1 MTMEM
6 IQPGV
11 VVQFEAPHAM
21 VAAPP
26 ALRDA
31 ADVARDIHAETTAAS
46 SSVDALRADLAAAV
60 SSATRGS
67 SENDEFGASGDREDA
82 DARSLVARFRAMND
96 AREMLAR
103 VPRAEA
109 ALHDASA
116 STRSTH
122 PSTATPADLGRL
134 REASVTLLGAAR
146 SLRDALDADDVHDEG
161 NGKGK
166 GGIAS
171 GKDPRRK
178 PDPNDAAVRA
188 RFAGSLAIRLAV
200 ECDRLNDVAGKLAV
214 DAAGRTG
221 WPPAINPAAVDAFE
235 WAIDPET
242 GDEAGSAAGDLL
254 EACATIASLQAASE
268 ACDECVDDV
277 NNDDADVSTSPS
289 WIAEALAT
297 PLRDAIARHFTG
309 AGAASDPHRPERLF
323 ACASTLTN
331 RLSPIFANALSG
343 YLTATGDDDGIMS
356 STRQS
361 STSPTTSAASLAR
374 GLALAISRGV
384 GDVVEGHLAPAI
396 ELAEEEDAY
405 VGARA
410 YSRDDARRADTRWLH
425 LADECERYDAA
436 LRKLLVPGSNPG
448 WKRNSTVE
456 IPVGCSATA
465 RLASSS
471 RDRAGRWMRAELADC
486 VREIESVAMGAHGWS
501 PSAVGVG
508 YEEGEPD
515 PALDGEG
522 DDAAND
528 EDAELCFPPVA
539 EKVVECF
546 TRSVDR
552 AMSIPRRC
560 VVPDNSHEGWDS
572 GSPMYEPEMGA
583 RVAYLANVSAETIN
597 EFVSK
602 TLTPRVKGTDS
613 YHAMIASAS
622 GRSARGAVH
631 VGNCVAVARRIASAL
646 RERGESD
653 AGLLALGTDL
663 FRDQA
668 VCLDA
673 FVDEW
678 TGKIA
683 DTCVDAFNRS
693 AAMYFG
699 GVNLMERFGTDRDKL
714 TPGGDG
720 ELGEAR
726 QDSGRGDGADADASP
741 LLLNPLGVLRD
752 GLNVIRA
759 ALIAAD
765 GTNDGS
771 TSCVQAATR
780 RAASAVSK
788 LLIAEVVYC
797 ASFTELGAVRFQ
809 RDVDAI
815 AGAFGV
821 HLRRARNY
829 LGPVRECAVLLR
841 LDVSVARVFA
851 AAVDASLSR
860 QASNSNDGGF
870 KGGTNT
876 NAGGDDARA
885 VERLREDHGVH
896 RLTDAQIARVLSRR
910 RDMGRGG

>member
-1 MTMEM
+1 
-6 IQPGV
+6 
-11 VVQFEAPHAM
+11 M

-31 ADVARDIHAETTAAS
+31 ADVARDIRAETTAAS

-67 SENDEFGASGDREDA
+67 SENDEAAFGASGDREDA

-103 VPRAEA
+103 VTRAEA

-161 NGKGK
+161 KGKGK
-166 GGIAS
+166 DGIAS

-200 ECDRLNDVAGKLAV
+200 ECDRLRDVAGKLAV

-254 EACATIASLQAASE
+254 EACAAIASLQAASE

-277 NNDDADVSTSPS
+277 NNNDADAVSTSPS

-309 AGAASDPHRPERLF
+309 DGAASDPHRPERLF

-343 YLTATGDDDGIMS
+343 YLSGYLTATGDDDGSRS
-356 STRQS
+356 SITSRS

-384 GDVVEGHLAPAI
+384 GDVIEGHSAPAI

-448 WKRNSTVE
+448 WKGNSTVE
-456 IPVGCSATA
+456 IPAGCSATG

-486 VREIESVAMGAHGWS
+486 VREIESVAMGARGWS

-515 PALDGEG
+515 PALDGVEG
-522 DDAAND
+522 DEVDEAN
-528 EDAELCFPPVA
+528 EDGQLCFPPVA

-653 AGLLALGTDL
+653 AGLLALGPDL

-699 GVNLMERFGTDRDKL
+699 GVHLMERFGKDRDKL

-720 ELGEAR
+720 DGEAKK
-726 QDSGRGDGADADASP
+726 QDSRGDGADADASP

-765 GTNDGS
+765 GTNDGAS
-771 TSCVQAATR
+771 SCVQAATR

-788 LLIAEVVYC
+788 LLVAEVVYC

-821 HLRRARNY
+821 HLRRAGNY

-860 QASNSNDGGF
+860 EASNSNDGGF

>member
-1 MTMEM
+1 
-6 IQPGV
+6 
-11 VVQFEAPHAM
+11 M

-31 ADVARDIHAETTAAS
+31 ADVARDIRAETTAAS

-103 VPRAEA
+103 VTRAEA

-161 NGKGK
+161 KGKGK

-200 ECDRLNDVAGKLAV
+200 ECDRLRDVAGKLAV

-254 EACATIASLQAASE
+254 EACAAIASLQAASE

-277 NNDDADVSTSPS
+277 NNNDADVSTSPS

-309 AGAASDPHRPERLF
+309 DGAASDPHRPERLF

-343 YLTATGDDDGIMS
+343 YLSGYLTATGDDDGSRPSITS
-356 STRQS
+356 RS

-384 GDVVEGHLAPAI
+384 GDVIEGHSAPAI

-436 LRKLLVPGSNPG
+436 LRKLLVAGSNPG
-448 WKRNSTVE
+448 WKGNSTVE
-456 IPVGCSATA
+456 IPAGCSATG

-486 VREIESVAMGAHGWS
+486 VREIESVAMGARGWS

-515 PALDGEG
+515 PALDGVEG
-522 DDAAND
+522 DEASND
-528 EDAELCFPPVA
+528 EDAEPCFPPVA

-572 GSPMYEPEMGA
+572 GSPMYEPGMGA

-653 AGLLALGTDL
+653 AGLLALGPDL

-699 GVNLMERFGTDRDKL
+699 GVHLMERFGKDRDKL

-720 ELGEAR
+720 ERRGEKTRFEGRWRRCRRVTAAAEPAR
-726 QDSGRGDGADADASP
+726 RPPRRTQRHSRRAHRRGRDERRRVVVRTGRDATSRERCFKT
-741 LLLNPLGVLRD
+741 LNRRSRVLRF
-752 GLNVIRA
+752 LHRA
-759 ALIAAD
+759 RRGSFPARRGRD
-765 GTNDGS
+765 RGRVRGTP
-771 TSCVQAATR
+771 ATR
-780 RAASAVSK
+780 G
-788 LLIAEVVYC
+788 
-797 ASFTELGAVRFQ
+797 ELPRSGA
-809 RDVDAI
+809 
-815 AGAFGV
+815 
-821 HLRRARNY
+821 
-829 LGPVRECAVLLR
+829 
-841 LDVSVARVFA
+841 
-851 AAVDASLSR
+851 
-860 QASNSNDGGF
+860 
-870 KGGTNT
+870 
-876 NAGGDDARA
+876 
-885 VERLREDHGVH
+885 
-896 RLTDAQIARVLSRR
+896 
-910 RDMGRGG
+910 

>member
-1 MTMEM
+1 M
-6 IQPGV
+6 I
-11 VVQFEAPHAM
+11 
-21 VAAPP
+21 
-26 ALRDA
+26 
-31 ADVARDIHAETTAAS
+31 
-46 SSVDALRADLAAAV
+46 
-60 SSATRGS
+60 
-67 SENDEFGASGDREDA
+67 
-82 DARSLVARFRAMND
+82 
-96 AREMLAR
+96 
-103 VPRAEA
+103 
-109 ALHDASA
+109 
-116 STRSTH
+116 
-122 PSTATPADLGRL
+122 
-134 REASVTLLGAAR
+134 
-146 SLRDALDADDVHDEG
+146 
-161 NGKGK
+161 
-166 GGIAS
+166 
-171 GKDPRRK
+171 
-178 PDPNDAAVRA
+178 
-188 RFAGSLAIRLAV
+188 
-200 ECDRLNDVAGKLAV
+200 
-214 DAAGRTG
+214 
-221 WPPAINPAAVDAFE
+221 
-235 WAIDPET
+235 
-242 GDEAGSAAGDLL
+242 
-254 EACATIASLQAASE
+254 
-268 ACDECVDDV
+268 
-277 NNDDADVSTSPS
+277 
-289 WIAEALAT
+289 
-297 PLRDAIARHFTG
+297 
-309 AGAASDPHRPERLF
+309 
-323 ACASTLTN
+323 
-331 RLSPIFANALSG
+331 
-343 YLTATGDDDGIMS
+343 
-356 STRQS
+356 
-361 STSPTTSAASLAR
+361 
-374 GLALAISRGV
+374 
-384 GDVVEGHLAPAI
+384 EGHSAPAI

-448 WKRNSTVE
+448 WKGNSAVE
-456 IPVGCSATA
+456 IPAGCSATG

-486 VREIESVAMGAHGWS
+486 VREIESVAMGARGWS

-515 PALDGEG
+515 PALDGVEG
-522 DDAAND
+522 DEVDEAN
-528 EDAELCFPPVA
+528 EDGQLCFPPVA

-546 TRSVDR
+546 TRSVNR

-560 VVPDNSHEGWDS
+560 VVPDNSHEGWNRD
-572 GSPMYEPEMGA
+572 SPMYEPGMGA

-602 TLTPRVKGTDS
+602 TLSPRVKGTDS

-653 AGLLALGTDL
+653 AGLLALGPDL

-699 GVNLMERFGTDRDKL
+699 GVHLMERFGKDRDKL

-720 ELGEAR
+720 EGAATKDSRGE
-726 QDSGRGDGADADASP
+726 GADADASP

-765 GTNDGS
+765 GTNDGAS
-771 TSCVQAATR
+771 SCVQAATR

-797 ASFTELGAVRFQ
+797 ASFTELGAVRFH

-821 HLRRARNY
+821 HLRRAGNY